1 MRFLCIGVFL
11 CFTLIVKAQ
20 FLDTIKSITNKK
32 PSIGVRLE
40 SRYSFLRNGLVKVGG
55 VRLGVVFQK
64 KLKRLDLLNKQK
76 PKKNIR
82 VSIVVIEKS
91 IKKLKF
97 LGSANQTRRSY
108 WSYWHNFT
116 VRSLNLYSPLL
127 LSYFNNNS

>member
-20 FLDTIKSITNKK
+20 FLDTINSITNKK

-64 KLKRLDLLNKQK
+64 KLKVGVGYSWLKSD
-76 PKKNIR
+76 
-82 VSIVVIEKS
+82 VSD
-91 IKKLKF
+91 
-97 LGSANQTRRSY
+97 
-108 WSYWHNFT
+108 
-116 VRSLNLYSPLL
+116 NLEIT
-127 LSYFNNNS
+127 N